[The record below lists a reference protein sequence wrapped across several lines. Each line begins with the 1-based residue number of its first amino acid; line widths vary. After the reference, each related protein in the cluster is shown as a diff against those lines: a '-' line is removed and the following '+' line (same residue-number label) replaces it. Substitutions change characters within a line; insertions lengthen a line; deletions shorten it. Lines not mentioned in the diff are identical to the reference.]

1 MTKLWEQYYVD
12 SNGTITLRFSQDARA
27 VVTEIADTG
36 SGIAPEMMEKLF
48 QPFAT
53 HGKGHGTGLGLSIC
67 YGIVEDHR
75 GRLEVESQPG
85 LGATFRVFLPALP

>member
-1 MTKLWEQYYVD
+1 MGGHRGAE
-12 SNGTITLRFSQDARA
+12 
-27 VVTEIADTG
+27 VVVEVQDTG
-36 SGIAPEMMEKLF
+36 MGIPRAELTKIFE
-48 QPFAT
+48 PFYT
-53 HGKGHGTGLGLSIC
+53 TKPQGRGTGLGLSIC